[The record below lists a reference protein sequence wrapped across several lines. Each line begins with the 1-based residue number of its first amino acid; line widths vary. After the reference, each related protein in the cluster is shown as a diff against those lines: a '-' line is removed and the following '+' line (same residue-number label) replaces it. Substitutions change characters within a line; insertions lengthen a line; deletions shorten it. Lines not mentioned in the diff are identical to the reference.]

1 MPTRYF
7 ENFQV
12 GDIIDLGHTAPIT
25 TEEIIN
31 FARQYDPQPFH
42 IDPEQAK
49 ETFFGGL
56 IASGWQTCSLL
67 MRLMVDSLI
76 NDTIS
81 LGSPGIDEIRW
92 YKPVRPGDA
101 LHARLT
107 IISTTASRSRN
118 DLGIVRS
125 RSEVFNQ
132 KDELVASLAATHFF
146 GRRPHNP

>member
-1 MPTRYF
+1 MPIRYF
-7 ENFQV
+7 EDFQV
-12 GDIIDLGHTAPIT
+12 GDSFDLGHTPPIT
-25 TEEIIN
+25 SEEIIT

-42 IDPEQAK
+42 IDPELAK

-56 IASGWQTCSLL
+56 IASGWHTCSLL

-81 LGSPGIDEIRW
+81 LGSPGVDEIRW
-92 YKPVRPGDA
+92 HRPVRPGDA

-107 IISTTASRSRN
+107 VIGATPSRSRS

-132 KDELVASLAATHFF
+132 KDELVTSLAATHFF
-146 GRRPHNP
+146 GRRPTT